1 MEVRA
6 RGRTSR
12 GGAWPTPNSVYFWFL
27 IAYLSLSFTL
37 SKIRPRGSWL
47 VSAILNVGHLI
58 SFLFFFFH
66 NTQWPFLF
74 GCPDF
79 MPEHRVRFI
88 SSKGPIVLHS
98 EGNWWASQAG
108 MRGGQGERKRVRES
122 QKRDVTLYCL
132 INRCITNY
140 SLNTVSHI
148 DNFTQTFLF
157 PLPNNRKLW
166 LNSFASCENFCVTTE
181 LVPY

>member
-1 MEVRA
+1 MLFCVGPPAGLHDSAEDTGLLRVWEARTLRRSALLNFKLSCLKEKSAHVIAPVSSEQTSPLMEVRA

-12 GGAWPTPNSVYFWFL
+12 GGAWPTPNSIYFWFL
-27 IAYLSLSFTL
+27 IAYLSLSL
-37 SKIRPRGSWL
+37 SLRYGLGAVDWFLLYSTWG
-47 VSAILNVGHLI
+47 ILSL
-58 SFLFFFFH
+58 SCFFLR

-108 MRGGQGERKRVRES
+108 MRGG
-122 QKRDVTLYCL
+122 
-132 INRCITNY
+132 
-140 SLNTVSHI
+140 
-148 DNFTQTFLF
+148 
-157 PLPNNRKLW
+157 
-166 LNSFASCENFCVTTE
+166 
-181 LVPY
+181 